1 MFTPFSVNS
10 CSLELL
16 RIGEQSIVTSCKIQD
31 ETIRKKLMAIGV
43 TIGTYITVEQ
53 SFPFLIVKIGN
64 AFFTIDRVT
73 AKAIYVRIIN
83 S

>member
-16 RIGEQSIVTSCKIQD
+16 RIGEQSIVTFCKIQD
-31 ETIRKKLMAIGV
+31 ETIRIKLIAIGL
-43 TIGTYITVEQ
+43 TTGTYITIEQ
-53 SFPFLIVKIGN
+53 SFPSLIVKIGN
-64 AFFTIDRVT
+64 KFSTIDRVT